1 MNAQSRFFVLSLLLV
16 LLALPTTAG
25 VNRWTSWGP
34 GGGTI
39 HALAIDPSDPDL
51 VFAVAER
58 GVYRSADA
66 GISWSWVAS
75 AGRCCVGAVAVD
87 PARPW
92 RVLAGGGGT
101 LKLSE
106 DRGRSW
112 TEVLSGDNLYVERIV
127 FAGRSTVF
135 LVENSRLLWSH
146 DGGRSWAVNP
156 LERDG
161 VNGIV
166 VDPRRPE
173 RIYAILLEGLWESWD
188 GGLTWSGAHDPDRFF
203 PPPGPP
209 GSYDFGVDVAIAPSR
224 PETVYVVKDLA
235 FYRSVDAGRSW
246 KRFPPLVEPDLS
258 LTGRLAV
265 DPRVPSTVY
274 AATSAGVR
282 VSRDGGA
289 TWSALNSGLPLD
301 AEGRLG
307 VGAIAIDPA
316 RPEILYAG
324 LAATGGVGVVQD
336 LGIAKS
342 SNGGRRWLLG
352 TQGGL
357 SAARFGLVRAGERGV
372 YFVTLNPIDLNFN
385 FARAF
390 RTGDGGRTWTPV
402 AQAIVGQGIA
412 DLEIDPSAP
421 GVVYAA
427 TREGVWKSR
436 DGGMRWQ
443 RLARRDTSEL
453 ATAGP
458 GVVLA
463 GSCGLRRS
471 ADGGQTWTQ
480 VLPCQSTGEVRG
492 YLIRRLQVAPA
503 RPREIYADV
512 VEILSAQG
520 NSRQAVYRSQD
531 GGTTWSRIA
540 DGWTVTVAPSQPA
553 TLYIQTLAA
562 EGLELLRSDNRG
574 ETWSVAGRLDLPL
587 ADLAVDSR
595 DPDILYGAV
604 QQHGVQ
610 RSRDGGRTWE
620 PVNAGLTRMDRLDV
634 RVLTPDPWQPDRFFV
649 LPWTG
654 GGLFVASFPD

>member
-1 MNAQSRFFVLSLLLV
+1 MNSRPLILLL
-16 LLALPTTAG
+16 LLLLPTLPAAAG
-25 VNRWTSWGP
+25 VNRWTPWGP

-39 HALAIDPSDPDL
+39 RALAIDPSDPDL
-51 VFAVAER
+51 VFAVAEG

-66 GISWSWVAS
+66 GVSWSWVAG
-75 AGRCCVGAVAVD
+75 AGSCCAGAVAVD

-92 RVLAGGGGT
+92 RVLAGGRGT
-101 LKLSE
+101 LKFSE
-106 DRGRSW
+106 DRGRTW
-112 TEVLSGDNLYVERIV
+112 TEILNGDGLYAEQIV
-127 FAGRSTVF
+127 FAGRPAVF
-135 LVENSRLLWSH
+135 LVQNSRLFWSH
-146 DGGRSWAVNP
+146 DGGRTWAANP

-161 VNGIV
+161 VRGIA

-173 RIYAILLEGLWESWD
+173 RVYAILLDGLWESLD
-188 GGLTWSGAHDPDRFF
+188 GGLTWSGARDPDRFF

-209 GSYDFGVDVAIAPSR
+209 GSYDFGVDVAVAPSR
-224 PETVYVVKDLA
+224 PETVYVTKDLA

-246 KRFPPLVEPDLS
+246 KRFPPVVNPDLS
-258 LTGRLAV
+258 RAGRLAV

-274 AATSAGVR
+274 AATSVGVR

-289 TWSALNSGLPLD
+289 TWSPLNSGLPLD
-301 AEGRLG
+301 AEGRLEIG
-307 VGAIAIDPA
+307 GIAIDPA
-316 RPEILYAG
+316 WPEILYAG
-324 LAATGGVGVVQD
+324 VAAANGEGVVQD

-342 SNGGRRWLLG
+342 SNGGRRWSLG
-352 TQGGL
+352 TQRGL

-372 YFVTLNPIDLNFN
+372 YFVTLNPIDLNFS

-390 RTGDGGRTWTPV
+390 RSGDGGQTWTPV
-402 AQAIVGQGIA
+402 AQAIAGQGIA
-412 DLEIDPSAP
+412 DLEVDPSAP

-436 DGGMRWQ
+436 DGGTRWQ
-443 RLARRDTSEL
+443 RLLRRDTSEL
-453 ATAGP
+453 ATAGS

-463 GSCGLRRS
+463 GSCGLWRS

-480 VLPCQSTGEVRG
+480 TLPCRSTGAISG
-492 YLIRRLQVAPA
+492 YLIRRLQVAPS

-512 VEILSAQG
+512 AEILSAEG

-531 GGTTWSRIA
+531 GGATWSRIA
-540 DGWTVTVAPSQPA
+540 DGGLVTTAPSQPE
-553 TLYIQTLAA
+553 TLYVQTLVP
-562 EGLELLRSDNRG
+562 EGLELLRSDDRG
-574 ETWSVAGRLDLPL
+574 ETWRVAGRLDLPL
-587 ADLAVDSR
+587 ADLAVDPR
-595 DPDILYGAV
+595 NPEVLYGAV

-620 PVNAGLTRMDRLDV
+620 TVNAGLARMDRLDV
-634 RVLTPDPWQPDRFFV
+634 RVLTPDPWQPDRYFV